1 MALYLKAYTIK
12 KSIRL
17 ATILTFIL
25 LTVGIVYLYYIFT
38 PPSEQVITLTE
49 EEKEVVQFLSIYY
62 LAMNESSLNKVSKL
76 FQKEA
81 VLISPKGDKYKGIDE
96 IESYYENIWRGL
108 EKFEIRK
115 KLLSIEVK
123 DNYAKVS
130 YCSKSIERSPAARM
144 DNIKTF
150 RDDFVLVKQ
159 DDDWRIIGL
168 TISSELS
175 EVI

>member
-1 MALYLKAYTIK
+1 M
-12 KSIRL
+12 
-17 ATILTFIL
+17 FIS
-25 LTVGIVYLYYIFT
+25 
-38 PPSEQVITLTE
+38 PSEPAIALTE
-49 EEKEVVQFLSIYY
+49 EEKEVDQFLYSYY
-62 LAMNESSLNKVSKL
+62 SAMNDSSLSKVSKL
-76 FQKEA
+76 FQREA
-81 VLISPKGDKYKGIDE
+81 VLISPEGDKYKGIDE

-144 DNIKTF
+144 ENIKTF

-168 TISSELS
+168 TISSELY